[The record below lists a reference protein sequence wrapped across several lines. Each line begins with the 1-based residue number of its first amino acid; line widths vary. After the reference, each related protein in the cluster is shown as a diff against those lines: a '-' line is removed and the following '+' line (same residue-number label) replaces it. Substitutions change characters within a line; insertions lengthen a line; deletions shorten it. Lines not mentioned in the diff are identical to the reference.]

1 MNIIRITKEFNFEM
15 AHALFGYDGPCKNI
29 HGHSY
34 QLSVTVKGKP
44 IITQGNSKQGMI
56 MDFTD
61 LKSIVKPI
69 VESLDHATILN
80 GGSEHKNLALN
91 NSLFNKLV
99 LVDYQPTC
107 ENMLIDIAI
116 RIKKQLP
123 DDIQLHHLK
132 LRETPTSYAEW
143 HADDNL

>member
-1 MNIIRITKEFNFEM
+1 MKLYKNDEELINKNKMSIIRITKEFYFEM

-61 LKSIVKPI
+61 LKSAVYLNTYIPKTLCTEISNPK
-69 VESLDHATILN
+69 IL
-80 GGSEHKNLALN
+80 
-91 NSLFNKLV
+91 
-99 LVDYQPTC
+99 
-107 ENMLIDIAI
+107 
-116 RIKKQLP
+116 
-123 DDIQLHHLK
+123 
-132 LRETPTSYAEW
+132 
-143 HADDNL
+143 